1 MTKKAAPGN
10 WGGIVMS
17 RFNEINRRCLTLAGD
32 DAVLIT
38 ENGVRLEVRGVFD
51 NAVYDLEDKP
61 KSNGG
66 NTGTKFQ
73 KPIPCLTVESEQVK
87 GVSNKWR
94 VLVGSK
100 EYFVAKPYDD
110 GLDMT
115 TLWLA
120 DAIASDYQ
128 DEGADGGKWR

>member
-1 MTKKAAPGN
+1 
-10 WGGIVMS
+10 MS

-73 KPIPCLTVESEQVK
+73 KPIP
-87 GVSNKWR
+87 
-94 VLVGSK
+94 
-100 EYFVAKPYDD
+100 
-110 GLDMT
+110 
-115 TLWLA
+115 
-120 DAIASDYQ
+120 
-128 DEGADGGKWR
+128 

>member
-1 MTKKAAPGN
+1 
-10 WGGIVMS
+10 MS
-17 RFNEINRRCLTLAGD
+17 RFDEINRRCVGLAGD
-32 DAVLIT
+32 DATLIT
-38 ENGVRLEVRGVFD
+38 ENGVRLDVSGVFD

-73 KPIPCLTVESEQVK
+73 KPIPCFTVETRLVE
-87 GVSNKWR
+87 GVNKQWR
-94 VLVGSK
+94 VLVSGR

-110 GLDMT
+110 GLGMT

-120 DAIASDYQ
+120 DAIESDYQ